1 MILIR
6 IAAGPL
12 GGSVGTCGTAP
23 AGYGADPPIC
33 RRRGELPLYHPLL
46 PVVLKG
52 SGLTVIL
59 VHIKY
64 SSQAWHLVVDRLA
77 YLVPSL

>member
-23 AGYGADPPIC
+23 AGYGADPPYMPTA
-33 RRRGELPLYHPLL
+33 RRAPAIPPFVAGGIEGVRSNSYIN
-46 PVVLKG
+46 
-52 SGLTVIL
+52 S
-59 VHIKY
+59 Y
-64 SSQAWHLVVDRLA
+64 
-77 YLVPSL
+77 